1 VTSTTL
7 QRSKAPGFRR
17 RSKKYFHAVS
27 DARYVIRKV
36 LRIVDERAKLH
47 GLEPLEHQALL
58 QVFGARKELRVGEI
72 AERLDVSGTFTSK
85 LIKSL
90 LKEGLVVSNK
100 LSDDQ
105 RMIYLSVTDKG
116 RKLMLTIDA
125 EVERY
130 VAIFTDGLRAPEKSA
145 VVVILASYVGKTVD
159 VRMSD
164 ERHGRVSARDAA
176 ALKPSN

>member
-1 VTSTTL
+1 M
-7 QRSKAPGFRR
+7 
-17 RSKKYFHAVS
+17 KYFHAVS

-36 LRIVDERAKLH
+36 LRIVDERARLH

-58 QVFGARKELRVGEI
+58 QIFGARKELRVGEI

-90 LKEGLVVSNK
+90 LKKDLVASNK

-105 RMIYLSVTDKG
+105 RMIHLSVTDKG
-116 RKLMLTIDA
+116 RRVMLKIDA

-130 VAIFTDGLRAPEKSA
+130 VAVFTNGLRAPEKNA
-145 VVVILASYVGKTVD
+145 VVVILASYVGKSVD
-159 VRMSD
+159 PRMLGED
-164 ERHGRVSARDAA
+164 TAA
-176 ALKPSN
+176 

>member
-1 VTSTTL
+1 MRRAKTP
-7 QRSKAPGFRR
+7 AFRR
-17 RSKKYFHAVS
+17 GSMKYFHAVS

-36 LRIVDERAKLH
+36 LRIVDERARLH

-58 QVFGARKELRVGEI
+58 QIFGARKELRVGEI

-90 LKEGLVVSNK
+90 LKKDLVASNK

-105 RMIYLSVTDKG
+105 RMIHLSVTDKG
-116 RKLMLTIDA
+116 RRVMLKIDA

-130 VAIFTDGLRAPEKSA
+130 VAVFTNGLRAPEKNA
-145 VVVILASYVGKTVD
+145 VVVILASYVGKSVD
-159 VRMSD
+159 PRMLGED
-164 ERHGRVSARDAA
+164 TAA
-176 ALKPSN
+176 

>member
-1 VTSTTL
+1 VTATTV
-7 QRSKAPGFRR
+7 QHAKTQPFRR
-17 RSKKYFHAVS
+17 GSKKYFHAVS

-36 LRIVDERAKLH
+36 LRIVDERARLH

-90 LKEGLVVSNK
+90 LRKGLVATNK

-116 RKLMLTIDA
+116 RQLMLKIDA

-130 VAIFTDGLRAPEKSA
+130 VSVFTNGLRAPEKNA
-145 VVVILASYVGKTVD
+145 VVVILASYVGKSVD
-159 VRMSD
+159 ARMLG
-164 ERHGRVSARDAA
+164 EGTAA
-176 ALKPSN
+176 

>member
-1 VTSTTL
+1 M
-7 QRSKAPGFRR
+7 
-17 RSKKYFHAVS
+17 KYFHAVS

-36 LRIVDERAKLH
+36 LRIVDERARLH

-58 QVFGARKELRVGEI
+58 QVFGARKKLRVGEI

-90 LKEGLVVSNK
+90 LKKGLVASNR

-116 RKLMLTIDA
+116 RALMLKIDT

-130 VAIFTDGLRAPEKSA
+130 ISIFTNGLRAPEKSA
-145 VVVILASYVGKTVD
+145 VVVILASYVGKSVD
-159 VRMSD
+159 PRMLGED
-164 ERHGRVSARDAA
+164 TAA
-176 ALKPSN
+176 